1 MLTMFQCD
9 SCFLCFLIPNSQ
21 RLYRST
27 PADQTLDCP
36 YCHEEARPVART
48 RQDSLALAGDLGIGD
63 LRLIPPIDTS
73 PGLPFDRPST
83 K

>member
-36 YCHEEARPVART
+36 YCHKEARPVAKT
-48 RQDSLALAGDLGIGD
+48 RQDSSVSRGIGD
-63 LRLIPPIDTS
+63 LRIIPPIDTS